1 MSVALIVG
9 ATASFA
15 LPPCPASGY
24 FHNCFGTRTYPNGNK
39 YVGEWKDDKF
49 NGQGTII
56 FPDGNKYV
64 SEFKD
69 DKMNGRVIHT
79 QPSGAIDE
87 EIWKNGSF
95 QYVLKN
101 PKNAKPS
108 PLKDAFYELTVIKR
122 KSVQSILSD
131 LGLYTSSIDGL
142 YGKGTAV
149 GLTAFNKKNL
159 NDADLKKSANA
170 QKLMSF
176 ILEFKSSPTPKST
189 EMVSDKDVPKKVVAA
204 DLSIEEPTEKQIE
217 IKATPVPLSAAQIKE
232 SYDAKE
238 FSKAFTDAQTLAVE
252 GNADAQFLL
261 GKMYADGRGTIQ
273 VTTAAHM
280 WFNIASMGGNDEAY
294 EQRKAV
300 TAEMTPGAVET
311 AQAMAMTCIQSVY
324 KDCGLVVKPSAKKAE
339 PTLKAVTDLSSL
351 KSHFKDQSPLKRK
364 QIQYALKKLGVY
376 SSSVDGSWGNRT
388 AAAVSSYQKIQ
399 ELQSATPSELY
410 ESVLSKVDVPSSFAS
425 AKKVVSKK
433 RSSPKTN
440 KRKPTEVVEK
450 SPQGYTRAQAEAICE
465 PLAEIAGANA
475 IRAYK
480 AENTS
485 IKCQAIGSF
494 TSCNKVSSGGGSW
507 AGIMAQAY
515 NESVAGDD
523 AEEAVMGSCM
533 AKYGWY

>member
-24 FHNCFGTRTYPNGNK
+24 FHNCFGTRTAILGNKYVGEFKNGSPTQGTLTYNNGNK
-39 YVGEWKDDKF
+39 YVGEFDGWPR
-49 NGQGTII
+49 NGQGTLT
-56 FPDGNKYV
+56 YA
-64 SEFKD
+64 
-69 DKMNGRVIHT
+69 NGTIKE
-79 QPSGAIDE
+79 G
-87 EIWKNGSF
+87 IWKNGKF
-95 QYVLKN
+95 KYARKTPNTLKPSSLET
-101 PKNAKPS
+101 PKTSKPS
-108 PLKDAFYELTVIKR
+108 PLKTAFYELPVIKR
-122 KSVQSILSD
+122 KNVQSILSD

-142 YGKGTAV
+142 YGKGTASA
-149 GLTAFNKKNL
+149 LTKYSKKNMKG
-159 NDADLKKSANA
+159 ADLKQDANA
-170 QKLMSF
+170 KGLMTA
-176 ILEFKSSPTPKST
+176 ILEFKPSSPPKTT
-189 EMVSDKDVPKKVVAA
+189 EMVSDKDVPKKVVAT

-217 IKATPVPLSAAQIKE
+217 IKAKPVPLIFAQVKE

-300 TAEMTPGAVET
+300 TAEMTPGAVEK

-425 AKKVVSKK
+425 AKKVVSKQ
-433 RSSPKTN
+433 RSSPKAN

-450 SPQGYTRAQAEAICE
+450 SP
-465 PLAEIAGANA
+465 
-475 IRAYK
+475 
-480 AENTS
+480 
-485 IKCQAIGSF
+485 
-494 TSCNKVSSGGGSW
+494 
-507 AGIMAQAY
+507 
-515 NESVAGDD
+515 
-523 AEEAVMGSCM
+523 
-533 AKYGWY
+533 

>member
-1 MSVALIVG
+1 MSVALIVS

-15 LPPCPASGY
+15 LPPCPASGF
-24 FHNCFGTRTYPNGNK
+24 FHNCFGTYTYANGDKYVGEWKFNKWNGQGTYTYANGDKYVGEYKDEKRNGQGTITFPDGGK
-39 YVGEWKDDKF
+39 YVGEWKDNKWNGQGTFTFLGDNKLVGEWKDGNLRYGQGTVTFPDGGKYVGEWKDQTF
-49 NGQGTII
+49 NGQGTYT
-56 FPDGNKYV
+56 FPDGT
-64 SEFKD
+64 
-69 DKMNGRVIHT
+69 I
-79 QPSGAIDE
+79 E
-87 EIWKNGSF
+87 EGIWKNG
-95 QYVLKN
+95 
-101 PKNAKPS
+101 
-108 PLKDAFYELTVIKR
+108 
-122 KSVQSILSD
+122 
-131 LGLYTSSIDGL
+131 
-142 YGKGTAV
+142 
-149 GLTAFNKKNL
+149 
-159 NDADLKKSANA
+159 
-170 QKLMSF
+170 KLQLIF
-176 ILEFKSSPTPKST
+176 T
-189 EMVSDKDVPKKVVAA
+189 
-204 DLSIEEPTEKQIE
+204 
-217 IKATPVPLSAAQIKE
+217 QIKE

-300 TAEMTPGAVET
+300 TAEMTPGAVEK

-425 AKKVVSKK
+425 AKKVVSKQ

-485 IKCQAIGSF
+485 IRCQAIGSF
-494 TSCNKVSSGGGSW
+494 TSCNRVSSGGGFG
-507 AGIMAQAY
+507 AGFAEAY
-515 NESVAGDD
+515 LEDSAKKK
-523 AEEAVMGSCM
+523 AEKAVMRSCL